1 MEILR
6 TFFTNRLVYYV
17 ARKGFL
23 LDRIVRELSILEN
36 KARFVE
42 EVCNEDLVVSNRK
55 RKDLLEELK
64 EQKYDLHPKDEDGDE
79 QEDEKEDSNEIDTSD
94 DDLAKGYEYLLG
106 MKIWSLTHERAE
118 ELRRQR
124 DEKNGELSKMKA
136 TLP

>member
-23 LDRIVRELSILEN
+23 LDRIGRELSILEN

-118 ELRRQR
+118 ELRRQL

>member
-79 QEDEKEDSNEIDTSD
+79 QEHEKEDSNEIDTSD